1 MSQTEF
7 ILWVVFG
14 ISILGLVALQIR
26 SMLAAARLGG
36 RSSRAVIVIR
46 SVMVAALLGLSG
58 YVVWAQAT
66 R

>member
-1 MSQTEF
+1 VSQTEF

-14 ISILGLVALQIR
+14 ISVLALIALQVR

-36 RSSRAVIVIR
+36 RSSRTVIALR
-46 SVMVAALLGLSG
+46 SAIVMALLGLFG
-58 YVVWAQAT
+58 YVLWVQAA